1 MTPTRTLRPH
11 HLAACLALALAA
23 PLAPAATVT
32 NCDDGGTGSLRDA
45 IANAGSGDTID
56 FAGLGCSAI
65 VLSGGALSVT
75 VANLTVQ
82 GPGSASLSLSGN
94 DASRVFDHSG
104 GGTLDLRGL
113 TLTHGRASGDG
124 GCVRAATNLSL
135 DDVIANACVAGDA
148 TIAGING
155 GAIAVIGNAT
165 INGGSFDGNR
175 VDGTARVRGGAI
187 AVGNLLSVTGT
198 SFTNNIAWSHQDGN
212 PNDDVAEGGAIFA
225 LGDTHLTDSTITG
238 NTVKSDSYEVFGGGV
253 AVGSHP
259 DHAIAS
265 LDVLRGHVHDN
276 TTTTQCGVCAPQ
288 GGGIAAVGETRLRDS
303 TILSNT
309 VYSPGHYGGG
319 GGVRVFQAASFEV
332 IGSTIAGNHAPSAG
346 GGLFGPESGVL
357 SVDTTLVTGNSS
369 GNEAG
374 LDEGGGGILCL
385 GCAVVLQS
393 STVSGNTA
401 GADGG
406 GIFIHYGEYAP
417 QATQIIN
424 STISGNTSAK
434 EGGGIMWVSFYT
446 CDDFTVYRFT
456 ANGDLDTSLLG
467 NGVLHI
473 PFNLGDDNKDIAA
486 RIALTTDGDLI
497 VAGLVAAL
505 PARRLGVARYTTEGQ
520 PKAGFGVDGKVD
532 LVADQLINTIGGLH
546 VMRDGR
552 IVITG
557 RYAPNLLS
565 ATQTVIRLQPG
576 GAVDAGFGN
585 FAPGVSHADVGNLLG
600 DAFKR
605 LLSEGSLLETDG
617 SVLQVGAGPFGGA
630 HSNYDFAVLK
640 WRPDG
645 TLDTSVGPAGLR
657 SYSLDFAGPNP
668 ADDDDNFDRAYGIV
682 RQGDGKYV
690 ILGQSYSSDGRGG
703 ISLVRLTRTLDLD
716 PGFGDGGKLRYLSQ
730 VAIGGADCTL
740 PVNPLLQGGRIVA
753 GVNACIGNGLFTQA
767 AVGLQNDL
775 LFADGL
781 D

>member
-1 MTPTRTLRPH
+1 MRRFVLLYTL
-11 HLAACLALALAA
+11 
-23 PLAPAATVT
+23 
-32 NCDDGGTGSLRDA
+32 
-45 IANAGSGDTID
+45 
-56 FAGLGCSAI
+56 F
-65 VLSGGALSVT
+65 
-75 VANLTVQ
+75 
-82 GPGSASLSLSGN
+82 ASL
-94 DASRVFDHSG
+94 AFVMF
-104 GGTLDLRGL
+104 
-113 TLTHGRASGDG
+113 
-124 GCVRAATNLSL
+124 
-135 DDVIANACVAGDA
+135 
-148 TIAGING
+148 
-155 GAIAVIGNAT
+155 
-165 INGGSFDGNR
+165 
-175 VDGTARVRGGAI
+175 
-187 AVGNLLSVTGT
+187 
-198 SFTNNIAWSHQDGN
+198 SFTPAHAADGDLDSSFGTDAEFPGYGFYTN
-212 PNDDVAEGGAIFA
+212 P
-225 LGDTHLTDSTITG
+225 
-238 NTVKSDSYEVFGGGV
+238 
-253 AVGSHP
+253 
-259 DHAIAS
+259 
-265 LDVLRGHVHDN
+265 
-276 TTTTQCGVCAPQ
+276 
-288 GGGIAAVGETRLRDS
+288 
-303 TILSNT
+303 
-309 VYSPGHYGGG
+309 YG
-319 GGVRVFQAASFEV
+319 
-332 IGSTIAGNHAPSAG
+332 
-346 GGLFGPESGVL
+346 
-357 SVDTTLVTGNSS
+357 
-369 GNEAG
+369 AG
-374 LDEGGGGILCL
+374 LDEQAYVMRAAPNGALYVFGTLKD
-385 GCAVVLQS
+385 
-393 STVSGNTA
+393 TPNTRRLSIMRTLPNGYPDYSFGDA
-401 GADGG
+401 GMRTYQPPCPNGFPSDVAIDAQGR
-406 GIFIHYGEYAP
+406 
-417 QATQIIN
+417 
-424 STISGNTSAK
+424 
-434 EGGGIMWVSFYT
+434 MWVSFYT

-630 HSNYDFAVLK
+630 HSSYDFAVLK

>member
-135 DDVIANACVAGDA
+135 DDVIASACVAGDA
-148 TIAGING
+148 TVAGING
-155 GAIAVIGNAT
+155 GAIAVVGNAT

-434 EGGGIMWVSFYT
+434 EGGGIMLDGGDASFSNSTIAFNTASTRGAGISAGEYTYQVELQSTIVSNNLTGADANNVWAFPDSVSGANNLVPSAGGPAQMPADT
-446 CDDFTVYRFT
+446 IT
-456 ANGDLDTSLLG
+456 ADPILL
-467 NGVLHI
+467 
-473 PFNLGDDNKDIAA
+473 
-486 RIALTTDGDLI
+486 ALTNNGGTTPTHALGVGSAALDAGNNAI
-497 VAGLVAAL
+497 GLV
-505 PARRLGVARYTTEGQ
+505 
-520 PKAGFGVDGKVD
+520 F
-532 LVADQLINTIGGLH
+532 DQ
-546 VMRDGR
+546 R
-552 IVITG
+552 
-557 RYAPNLLS
+557 
-565 ATQTVIRLQPG
+565 
-576 GAVDAGFGN
+576 
-585 FAPGVSHADVGNLLG
+585 
-600 DAFKR
+600 
-605 LLSEGSLLETDG
+605 
-617 SVLQVGAGPFGGA
+617 
-630 HSNYDFAVLK
+630 
-640 WRPDG
+640 
-645 TLDTSVGPAGLR
+645 
-657 SYSLDFAGPNP
+657 
-668 ADDDDNFDRAYGIV
+668 
-682 RQGDGKYV
+682 GDGYAREVGIPDIGAYEKQADTGDV
-690 ILGQSYSSDGRGG
+690 IL
-703 ISLVRLTRTLDLD
+703 
-716 PGFGDGGKLRYLSQ
+716 
-730 VAIGGADCTL
+730 
-740 PVNPLLQGGRIVA
+740 
-753 GVNACIGNGLFTQA
+753 
-767 AVGLQNDL
+767 
-775 LFADGL
+775 ADGFEL
-781 D
+781 P

>member
-1 MTPTRTLRPH
+1 MRRFVLLYTL
-11 HLAACLALALAA
+11 
-23 PLAPAATVT
+23 
-32 NCDDGGTGSLRDA
+32 
-45 IANAGSGDTID
+45 
-56 FAGLGCSAI
+56 F
-65 VLSGGALSVT
+65 
-75 VANLTVQ
+75 
-82 GPGSASLSLSGN
+82 ASL
-94 DASRVFDHSG
+94 AFVMF
-104 GGTLDLRGL
+104 
-113 TLTHGRASGDG
+113 
-124 GCVRAATNLSL
+124 
-135 DDVIANACVAGDA
+135 
-148 TIAGING
+148 
-155 GAIAVIGNAT
+155 
-165 INGGSFDGNR
+165 
-175 VDGTARVRGGAI
+175 
-187 AVGNLLSVTGT
+187 
-198 SFTNNIAWSHQDGN
+198 SFTPAHAADGDLDSSFGTDAEFPGYGFYTN
-212 PNDDVAEGGAIFA
+212 P
-225 LGDTHLTDSTITG
+225 
-238 NTVKSDSYEVFGGGV
+238 
-253 AVGSHP
+253 
-259 DHAIAS
+259 
-265 LDVLRGHVHDN
+265 
-276 TTTTQCGVCAPQ
+276 
-288 GGGIAAVGETRLRDS
+288 
-303 TILSNT
+303 
-309 VYSPGHYGGG
+309 YG
-319 GGVRVFQAASFEV
+319 
-332 IGSTIAGNHAPSAG
+332 
-346 GGLFGPESGVL
+346 
-357 SVDTTLVTGNSS
+357 
-369 GNEAG
+369 AG
-374 LDEGGGGILCL
+374 LDEQAYVMRAAPNGALYVFGTLED
-385 GCAVVLQS
+385 
-393 STVSGNTA
+393 TPNTRRLSIMRTLPNGYPDYSFGDA
-401 GADGG
+401 GMRTYQPPCPNGFPSDVAIDAQGR
-406 GIFIHYGEYAP
+406 
-417 QATQIIN
+417 
-424 STISGNTSAK
+424 
-434 EGGGIMWVSFYT
+434 MWVSFYT

-486 RIALTTDGDLI
+486 RIALTPDGDLI

-668 ADDDDNFDRAYGIV
+668 ADDDDNFDRAYDIV

-753 GVNACIGNGLFTQA
+753 GVDACIGNGLFTQA

>member
-1 MTPTRTLRPH
+1 MRRFVLLYTL
-11 HLAACLALALAA
+11 
-23 PLAPAATVT
+23 
-32 NCDDGGTGSLRDA
+32 
-45 IANAGSGDTID
+45 
-56 FAGLGCSAI
+56 F
-65 VLSGGALSVT
+65 
-75 VANLTVQ
+75 
-82 GPGSASLSLSGN
+82 ASL
-94 DASRVFDHSG
+94 AFVMF
-104 GGTLDLRGL
+104 
-113 TLTHGRASGDG
+113 
-124 GCVRAATNLSL
+124 
-135 DDVIANACVAGDA
+135 
-148 TIAGING
+148 
-155 GAIAVIGNAT
+155 
-165 INGGSFDGNR
+165 
-175 VDGTARVRGGAI
+175 
-187 AVGNLLSVTGT
+187 
-198 SFTNNIAWSHQDGN
+198 SFTPAHAADGDLDSGFGTDAEFPGYGFYTN
-212 PNDDVAEGGAIFA
+212 P
-225 LGDTHLTDSTITG
+225 
-238 NTVKSDSYEVFGGGV
+238 
-253 AVGSHP
+253 
-259 DHAIAS
+259 
-265 LDVLRGHVHDN
+265 
-276 TTTTQCGVCAPQ
+276 
-288 GGGIAAVGETRLRDS
+288 
-303 TILSNT
+303 
-309 VYSPGHYGGG
+309 YG
-319 GGVRVFQAASFEV
+319 
-332 IGSTIAGNHAPSAG
+332 
-346 GGLFGPESGVL
+346 
-357 SVDTTLVTGNSS
+357 
-369 GNEAG
+369 AG
-374 LDEGGGGILCL
+374 LDEQAYVMRAAPNGALYVFGTLED
-385 GCAVVLQS
+385 
-393 STVSGNTA
+393 TPNTRRLSIMRTLLNGYPDYSFGDA
-401 GADGG
+401 GMRTYQPPCPNGFPSDVAIDAQGR
-406 GIFIHYGEYAP
+406 
-417 QATQIIN
+417 
-424 STISGNTSAK
+424 
-434 EGGGIMWVSFYT
+434 MWVSFYT

-630 HSNYDFAVLK
+630 HSSYDFAVLK

-645 TLDTSVGPAGLR
+645 TLDTSVGAAGLR

-703 ISLVRLTRTLDLD
+703 ISLVRLTRTLELD